1 MDDQG
6 RTMKAVWTMVERSQP
21 SATGAK
27 AYWTRVGVGFV
38 NRDGS
43 ITLRLDA
50 LPVNGTL
57 QVRDWEPAERRQDGA
72 DSPPPRPRPRP
83 QPVPQDLPL

>member
-6 RTMKAVWTMVERSQP
+6 RTMKAVWTMVERTSQAGGP
-21 SATGAK
+21 AK
-27 AYWTRVGVGFV
+27 TYWTRVGIGFV

-43 ITLRLDA
+43 INLRLDA
-50 LPVNGTL
+50 IPINGVL
-57 QVRDWEPAERRQDGA
+57 QVREWEPQERRQEGGDT
-72 DSPPPRPRPRP
+72 PPPRPRPRP